1 MAITTL
7 QQLGLVCS
15 AIQRSSECVIYAT
28 LDFQETAFTTNYWVT
43 LPDTRALHHL
53 PWPGNCTW
61 QSLSSTGGGV
71 VVGWA
76 LRNSGGGVWPSVM
89 KRYEGVGGCQI
100 YGQKALRN
108 TWMAPDSIDAS
119 FSVYKLLWLHVL

>member
-7 QQLGLVCS
+7 KQLGLVFS

-28 LDFQETAFTTNYWVT
+28 LDFQETAVAANYWVT
-43 LPDTRALHHL
+43 LPGTRELHHL

-61 QSLSSTGGGV
+61 QSLSSTGGGGGV

-76 LRNSGGGVWPSVM
+76 LRNSGGG
-89 KRYEGVGGCQI
+89 G
-100 YGQKALRN
+100 
-108 TWMAPDSIDAS
+108 MA
-119 FSVYKLLWLHVL
+119 

>member
-7 QQLGLVCS
+7 QQLGLVFS

-28 LDFQETAFTTNYWVT
+28 LDFQETAFAANYRVT
-43 LPDTRALHHL
+43 LPGTHELHHL

-61 QSLSSTGGGV
+61 QGGVV

-76 LRNSGGGVWPSVM
+76 LRNSGGG
-89 KRYEGVGGCQI
+89 
-100 YGQKALRN
+100 
-108 TWMAPDSIDAS
+108 MA
-119 FSVYKLLWLHVL
+119 